1 MNVQERIELMVKAG
15 EYLQADTE
23 EWQEIKQQAFYKNG
37 WFTPEFIQH
46 AANQMANN
54 FLTKNALEKWVA
66 HYHIDDNIQP
76 KNVGIVMAGNI
87 PMVGFHDMLAVFIS
101 GHYQTVKL
109 SGKDDILLK
118 HLVKFLYSQDVEI
131 QNHIMFADMLKG
143 CDAYIATGGNSAA
156 KSFEEYFG
164 KYPNIIRKNRTS
176 VAVLTGNETP
186 DELKLLADD
195 IHLYFGLGCR
205 NVTKLYVPQEYDFVP
220 LLKSFEAYKHFADHH
235 KYKNNYD
242 YNLSI
247 ILLNNVYYMTNEAT
261 LLVENKGL
269 FSPISQLFYEYYDD
283 VNVTIKNLQNINDVQ
298 CIVGKEHV
306 PFGAAQNPNLF
317 TYADGE
323 DTMEFLLGL

>member
-15 EYLQADTE
+15 EYLKADTE

-37 WFTPEFIQH
+37 WFTSEFIQH

-54 FLTKNALEKWVA
+54 FLTRNALEKWVA

-109 SGKDDILLK
+109 SSKDDILLK

-176 VAVLTGNETP
+176 VAVLTGNETSA
-186 DELKLLADD
+186 ELKLLADD

-205 NVTKLYVPQEYDFVP
+205 NVTKLYVPKDYDFVP
-220 LLKSFEAYKHFADHH
+220 LLKSFEAYKYFGDHH
-235 KYKNNYD
+235 KYRNNYD

-283 VNVTIKNLQNINDVQ
+283 VNVTIKTLQHNNDVQ